1 MKKSLFYFFAMLLAL
16 NFSSC
21 GNDDDE
27 GDGTPP
33 EDTSWKAIAGTYA
46 SDKLNMT
53 FNGQEV
59 SGQSVIVEAVSAE
72 KATATLKGVI
82 PGTNEVKIDLVI
94 AKSTKSEMIVA
105 DFQLEGSATIEGS
118 RTVSAKGN
126 VKGDVLTLGL
136 DIKVDSPLLGKW
148 EVAPYV
154 ESDINGDGIIN
165 DNDYNVM
172 GGGFFLSLATA
183 DGNITFG
190 GETKAD
196 YEFCKDAD
204 QKAEGFLNASL
215 QEISFLEN
223 GNIVATYNK
232 DGKTTTSPEGL
243 AGYYVKDKMVYI
255 TLDLMKII
263 DMLQSKSIA
272 HDPFEGLVALA
283 KNGIPLAFKIE
294 NGICSIFVDNAL
306 ATSMNS
312 NLTLLLPM
320 LPTLMPD
327 KKEMIGEIEK
337 LLPQIMA
344 DKDFMVGINLMK
356 K

>member
-21 GNDDDE
+21 GKDE
-27 GDGTPP
+27 GGMPP
-33 EDTSWKAIAGTYA
+33 PSPEQEIAGTYV
-46 SDKLNMT
+46 SDKLNLT
-53 FNGQEV
+53 FNGQDI
-59 SGQSVIVEAVSAE
+59 SGRSVTLEAVSAD
-72 KATATLKGVI
+72 KVTATLKGAI
-82 PGTNEVKIDLVI
+82 PGADEVKIDLVM
-94 AKSTKSEMIVA
+94 AQSTKSEAVVA
-105 DFQLEGSATIEGS
+105 DYRLEGSATIEGS

-126 VKGDVLTLGL
+126 VKGDVLTLSL
-136 DIKVDSPLLGKW
+136 DIKVDSPLVGKW
-148 EVAPYV
+148 GLAPYV

-196 YEFCKDAD
+196 YEFCKDTD

-255 TLDLMKII
+255 TLDLTKII